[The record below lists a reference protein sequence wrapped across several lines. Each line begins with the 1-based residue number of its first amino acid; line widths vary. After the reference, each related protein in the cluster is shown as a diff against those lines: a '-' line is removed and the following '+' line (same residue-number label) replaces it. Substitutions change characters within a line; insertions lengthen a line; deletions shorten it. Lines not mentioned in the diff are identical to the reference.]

1 MTSRIGVQRACEG
14 WTVPESRSLR
24 GWARAA
30 LAGRRTEAALTVRIV
45 GEEEGAALNARF
57 RGKDGPT
64 NVLSFASEGIG
75 AIDPAFLGDVVIC
88 APLVIQEAREQRKA
102 LQAHWAH
109 LVVHGVLH
117 LLGFDH
123 DRPGQ
128 AAQMEGLEIE
138 ILARQGFSDPYAAPS
153 PSVNESS

>member
-1 MTSRIGVQRACEG
+1 MRSRISVQRACEG

-24 GWARAA
+24 AWARAA
-30 LAGRRTEAALTVRIV
+30 LAGRRTEAALTVRVV
-45 GEEEGAALNARF
+45 GEDEGAALNGRF
-57 RGKDGPT
+57 RGKNGPT
-64 NVLSFASEGIG
+64 NVLSFASEGIE

-102 LQAHWAH
+102 VHAHWAH

-123 DRPGQ
+123 DRPGR

-138 ILARQGFSDPYAAPS
+138 ILARLGFSDPYAAPS
-153 PSVNESS
+153 PSVKQGP

>member
-1 MTSRIGVQRACEG
+1 MRIRISVQRACEG
-14 WTVPESRSLR
+14 WTVPKGRALR
-24 GWARAA
+24 AWARAA
-30 LAGRRTEAALTVRIV
+30 LTGRRTEAALTVRVV

-57 RGKDGPT
+57 RGEDGPT
-64 NVLSFASEGIG
+64 NVLSFASEGIE

-88 APLVIQEAREQRKA
+88 APLVIHEAREQRKA
-102 LQAHWAH
+102 VQAHWAH

-123 DRPGQ
+123 DRQRQ

-138 ILARQGFSDPYAAPS
+138 ILARLGFSDPYAAPS
-153 PSVNESS
+153 PSVNEGS

>member
-1 MTSRIGVQRACEG
+1 MRTRIAVQQACEG
-14 WTVPESRSLR
+14 WKVPESRALR
-24 GWARAA
+24 GWAQAA
-30 LAGRRTEAALTVRIV
+30 LAGRRTEAALTVRVV
-45 GEEEGAALNARF
+45 GEEEGAALNGRF

-64 NVLSFASEGIG
+64 NVLSFASEGIE

-102 LQAHWAH
+102 VEAHWAH

-117 LLGFDH
+117 LLGFEH
-123 DRPGQ
+123 DRQRQ

-138 ILARQGFSDPYAAPS
+138 ILARLGFSNPYAAPS
-153 PSVNESS
+153 LSVNEGS

>member
-1 MTSRIGVQRACEG
+1 MRTRIGVQRASRG
-14 WTVPESRSLR
+14 WTVPESRALR

-30 LAGRRTEAALTVRIV
+30 LAGRRTEAALTVRVV
-45 GEEEGAALNARF
+45 GRQEGVALNGRF
-57 RGKDGPT
+57 RGKNGPT
-64 NVLSFASEGIG
+64 NVLSFASEGIE

-102 LQAHWAH
+102 VQAHWAH

-123 DRPGQ
+123 ERPGQ

-138 ILARQGFSDPYAAPS
+138 ILARLGFSDPYAAPS
-153 PSVNESS
+153 PSVNEGS

>member
-1 MTSRIGVQRACEG
+1 MRTRIGVQRASRG
-14 WTVPESRSLR
+14 WAVPEGRALR
-24 GWARAA
+24 RWARAA
-30 LAGRRTEAALTVRIV
+30 LTGRRTEAALTVRIV

-57 RGKDGPT
+57 RGKNGPT
-64 NVLSFASEGIG
+64 NVLSFASEGIE

-88 APLVIQEAREQRKA
+88 APLVIHEAHEQRKA
-102 LQAHWAH
+102 VQAHWAH

-123 DRPGQ
+123 DRPAQ

-138 ILARQGFSDPYAAPS
+138 ILARLGFSDPYAAPP
-153 PSVNESS
+153 PSVNKGS

>member
-1 MTSRIGVQRACEG
+1 MRTRIGVQQASLG
-14 WTVPESRSLR
+14 WTVPESRALR

-45 GEEEGAALNARF
+45 GEEESAALNGRF
-57 RGKDGPT
+57 RGKNGPT
-64 NVLSFASEGIG
+64 NVLSFASEGIE

-88 APLVIQEAREQRKA
+88 APLVIHEAREQRKA
-102 LQAHWAH
+102 VEAHWAH

-123 DRPGQ
+123 DRPAQ

-138 ILARQGFSDPYAAPS
+138 ILARLGFSDPYAAPP
-153 PSVNESS
+153 PSVNKGS

>member
-1 MTSRIGVQRACEG
+1 MRTRISVQRACEG
-14 WTVPESRSLR
+14 WPVPESRALR

-30 LAGRRTEAALTVRIV
+30 LSGRRTEAALTVRVV

-64 NVLSFASEGIG
+64 NVLSFASEGIE

-88 APLVIQEAREQRKA
+88 APLVIHEAREQGKA
-102 LQAHWAH
+102 VQAHWAH

-123 DRPGQ
+123 DRQRQ

-138 ILARQGFSDPYAAPS
+138 ILARLGFSDPYAAPS
-153 PSVNESS
+153 PSVNEGS